1 MAKGK
6 SKEGEGD
13 WKKFIWNSEKKEF
26 LGRTG
31 GSWFK
36 IFLFYLI
43 FYGCLAGI
51 FIGTIQVML
60 LTISKYE
67 PKYQDRVAPPG
78 LTQVPRA
85 LKTEISF
92 TLGKADTYNGY
103 ISSIANFLDLY
114 NDTKQTDAG
123 LFEDCTTTPKPY
135 MEQPGMNEENG
146 NKKSCTFRREWLGK
160 CSGEEDPTFGYKDG
174 KPCVI
179 IKLNRVLG
187 FKPKPPTNDSK
198 EVVPSEVWARYNPNI
213 IPVHCAAKKA
223 EEADKIGS
231 VEYYGMGNYSGFPLQ
246 YYPYYGVLL
255 QPKYLQPLLAVQFTN
270 LTYDA
275 EVRIECKAYGD
286 NIRYDDKDRF
296 MGRFDVKFEIK
307 SS

>member
-13 WKKFIWNSEKKEF
+13 WKKFVWNSEKKEF

-36 IFLFYLI
+36 IFLFYII

-60 LTISKYE
+60 LTISEFE

-85 LKTEISF
+85 TKTEISY
-92 TLGKADTYNGY
+92 TLGKPETYSGY
-103 ISSIANFLDLY
+103 VSSISDFLNLY
-114 NDTKQTDAG
+114 NDTEQTDP
-123 LFEDCTTTPKPY
+123 LFEHCNAEPEYYK
-135 MEQPGMNEENG
+135 EQPGMNPKDG
-146 NKKSCTFRREWLGK
+146 KKRACTFQRKWLGS
-160 CSGEEDPTFGYKDG
+160 CSGLNDTTFGYKDG
-174 KPCVI
+174 KPCVV
-179 IKLNRVLG
+179 IKLNRVMG

-198 EVVPSEVWARYNPNI
+198 EVVPAEVWARFHPNV

-223 EEADKIGS
+223 EDAHKIGS
-231 VEYYGMGNYSGFPLQ
+231 VEYFGMGNYSGFPLQ
-246 YYPYYGVLL
+246 YYPYYGLIL
-255 QPKYLQPLLAVQFTN
+255 QPKYRQPLLAVQFTN
-270 LTYDA
+270 LTYDT
-275 EVRIECKAYGD
+275 EVRIECKAYGE
-286 NIRYDDKDRF
+286 NIQYDDKDRF